1 MRRVNLYM
9 LLWIDILPPN
19 NTQSYELLLNLK
31 TRVQDNFGS
40 QSGLGRC
47 CADRNVRWSSY

>member
-31 TRVQDNFGS
+31 TRARQQLETFG
-40 QSGLGRC
+40 QP
-47 CADRNVRWSSY
+47 YY